1 MVSIPI
7 DDRSLHPL
15 VDRCSPCPLSFIEY
29 HENWLSVL
37 KHGPLAGHP
46 SLLSLSRVLSRLQSR
61 GADEEG
67 DNSPSKGIGI
77 PVMAS
82 RPLVAN
88 DKDGEDAEYG
98 R

>member
-7 DDRSLHPL
+7 DDRSPHLP
-15 VDRCSPCPLSFIEY
+15 VDRCSPCPSSFIEY
-29 HENWLSVL
+29 HENWPSVL
-37 KHGPLAGHP
+37 KYGPLVGHS
-46 SLLSLSRVLSRLQSR
+46 SLLLLSRVLSRLQSR
-61 GADEEG
+61 GVDEEG

-82 RPLVAN
+82 RLLVAN
-88 DKDGEDAEYG
+88 DEDGEDAEYG

>member
-7 DDRSLHPL
+7 DNRSPHPP
-15 VDRCSPCPLSFIEY
+15 VDQCSPRPLSFVEY
-29 HENWLSVL
+29 HENWLSIL
-37 KHGPLAGHP
+37 KHGPLAGRP
-46 SLLSLSRVLSRLQSR
+46 SLSSLLRGLSRLQSR
-61 GADEEG
+61 GADEEE
-67 DNSPSKGIGI
+67 DNSPFKGIGI

-88 DKDGEDAEYG
+88 DEGGEDAEYG

>member
-7 DDRSLHPL
+7 DDRSLHLP
-15 VDRCSPCPLSFIEY
+15 VDRCSPHPLSFVEY
-29 HENWLSVL
+29 HENWPSVL
-37 KHGPLAGHP
+37 KHGPLVGCP
-46 SLLSLSRVLSRLQSR
+46 SLSSLSRVLSRLQSR

-67 DNSPSKGIGI
+67 DNSPSKEIGM

-88 DKDGEDAEYG
+88 DEDGEDAEYG

>member
-7 DDRSLHPL
+7 DDRSSHPPL
-15 VDRCSPCPLSFIEY
+15 DQCSPCPLSFIKY
-29 HENWLSVL
+29 HKNWLFIL
-37 KHGPLAGHP
+37 KCGPLVGRS

-61 GADEEG
+61 GVDEEG
-67 DNSPSKGIGI
+67 DNSPSKGIGM

-88 DKDGEDAEYG
+88 DEDGEDAEYG